1 MVADTRIR
9 KNDHRQY
16 EFVAEFIIE
25 LSATNL
31 LFQHPKATGVYSL
44 QRIFDLI
51 YPWGTINFT
60 EERLDDNC
68 NPDGIELIRVT
79 IQNDVNIYVYRKA
92 EVVWFDV
99 SQLKEG
105 EFGSA
110 AYQAVADYAL
120 NTGRIFI
127 GDPAGLSDIAI
138 RRRTEA
144 MLSSAIKHGGT
155 EHIEPHE
162 RQLCGEDKLGIL
174 PLKWRSGNNIYNI
187 SSMIE
192 TSLFSVKY
200 HLPEIDNVRYDFST
214 RTFRTGE
221 GQSLTNGM
229 LRAWSSS
236 LRVRAA
242 GAGGSTLKRAIF
254 LNTLACAESGER
266 TRLLEQVLWQRDKF
280 VGETLASIFY

>member
-1 MVADTRIR
+1 MMTKNKIR
-9 KNDHRQY
+9 NSDYHRY
-16 EFVAEFIIE
+16 EFAAEFIIE
-25 LSATNL
+25 LSAMSA
-31 LFQHPKATGVYSL
+31 LFQHPKATGIHSL

-60 EERLDDNC
+60 EECLDDNC
-68 NPDGIELIRVT
+68 NPDGVELVRV
-79 IQNDVNIYVYRKA
+79 IIKNDVNIYIYRKP

-110 AYQAVADYAL
+110 AYQAVADYAV

-162 RQLCGEDKLGIL
+162 RQLYGEDMLGIP
-174 PLKWRSGNNIYNI
+174 PLKWRPGNNIYNI
-187 SSMIE
+187 SSMIG
-192 TSLFSVKY
+192 TSLCSVKNT
-200 HLPEIDNVRYDFST
+200 LPEIDNVRYDFAT

-221 GQSLTNGM
+221 GQPFTDGM
-229 LRAWSSS
+229 LRAWSSCP
-236 LRVRAA
+236 RVRAA
-242 GAGGSTLKRAIF
+242 GAGGATLKRTIF

-266 TRLLEQVLWQRDKF
+266 SRLLEQVLWQRDKF
-280 VGETLASIFY
+280 VGEALTSTFY